1 MAQKKK
7 AKKDAK
13 KEIKQKGYKKPTQ
26 THWGRILILVLT
38 AAMALVS
45 VAMLIYY
52 IVILATNV

>member
-13 KEIKQKGYKKPTQ
+13 KEIKQKGYKNPTQ

-52 IVILATNV
+52 KVIIATNV